1 MRKAWRMGK
10 IFGIE
15 IHIDSSWLII
25 FALVTWTLATEYFP
39 SQNPDGTLLLNWFL
53 GIIASLLFFASV
65 LAHELSHSLMAIYQ
79 GATVR
84 NITLFLLG
92 GVAQIG
98 EEPNKPFK
106 EFLIAVVGPLSSV
119 LIGVIAGAA
128 WFFTRNIIP
137 PVASV
142 LSYLAIINI
151 LLAVFN
157 LLPGFPLDGGRILR
171 AIIWGLTSNVKTA
184 TKIATFSG
192 KVIACLLCCWGI
204 KLIFSGSTFNGLW
217 MIFIGWFL
225 YTTANR
231 SYRHMVVKDTLRE
244 IRVEDLMVTNFDTI
258 PPGLSIQ
265 QLVDDY
271 LTPPRDRGFLV
282 INKGNVE
289 GIVCVHD
296 LNKFPKELWPTT
308 TVDKIMITKELLEKI
323 SPGDDASV
331 ALSKLSAN
339 NIHQIPVVQ
348 ENKVCGILRRND
360 ILNYLQLHTTAG
372 TKSA

>member
-1 MRKAWRMGK
+1 MGK

-25 FALVTWTLATEYFP
+25 FALVTWTLAENYFP
-39 SQNPDGTLLLNWFL
+39 TQNPDWSLLLNWFL
-53 GIIASLLFFASV
+53 GFSASIMFFASV
-65 LAHELSHSLMAIYQ
+65 LVHELSHSLMAIYQ
-79 GATVR
+79 GAKVR

-92 GVAQIG
+92 GVAQIAD
-98 EEPNKPFK
+98 EPDEPFK
-106 EFLIAVVGPLSSV
+106 EFLIAVVGPLSSI
-119 LIGVIAGAA
+119 LIGVIAGSA
-128 WFFTRNIIP
+128 WFFTREISPHI
-137 PVASV
+137 ASIF
-142 LSYLAIINI
+142 SYLAIINI
-151 LLAVFN
+151 VLACFN
-157 LLPGFPLDGGRILR
+157 LLPGFPLDGGRIFR
-171 AIIWGLTSNVKTA
+171 SIIWGLTGNVRLA
-184 TKIATFSG
+184 TKIATLSG
-192 KVIACLLCCWGI
+192 KVIALLLICWGTWG
-204 KLIFSGSTFNGLW
+204 IFSESNYSGLW
-217 MIFIGWFL
+217 RILIGWFL
-225 YTTANR
+225 YTTANK
-231 SYRHMVVKDTLRE
+231 SYRHLIVKDTLRK

-282 INKGNVE
+282 INEGTLE
-289 GIVCVHD
+289 GIVSVHD
-296 LNKFPKELWPTT
+296 LNKIPRELWTTT
-308 TVDKIMITKELLEKI
+308 TVDRIMIPKEQLEKI